1 MADAEA
7 DRIHL
12 AQLTGVASHLVCY
25 ALDTPDQ
32 RDIAVEELRQLAHGR
47 ADLLAELAGVSLGVG
62 ESQLDADRYRQTA
75 DLCVEAGADNEQI
88 PAWVDVGRS
97 RAAQAKISSSAGVLR
112 RW

>member
-12 AQLTGVASHLVCY
+12 AQLTGVARHLVCDG
-25 ALDTPDQ
+25 LDTPDQ
-32 RDIAVEELRQLAHGR
+32 RAIAVEELRQLARGR

-75 DLCVEAGADNEQI
+75 DLYIAAGADQTAI
-88 PAWVDVGRS
+88 PAWVHVGRS
-97 RAAQAKISSSAGVLR
+97 LASQAKIRPSAG
-112 RW
+112 